1 MNSSSLKEIFDCT
14 IVPEV
19 NEILDNNYG
28 LFFMNNAFD
37 LFYNEYITLHD
48 YYSKKYMNK
57 NSDGLDTHKEI
68 ATIVIALLKA
78 KLIKTLNSDYYG
90 SECNRYSF
98 NEQLAFK
105 VSCDLLK
112 SILVCDYKKD
122 ENLDAN
128 EKEYSI
134 NSLDCNGILFP
145 KVSYQS
151 YDENTITE
159 FYYTSREGNYNIL
172 CLADKYFWLED
183 FNKRY
188 IHQSFLKDTGVLIK
202 KTN

>member
-1 MNSSSLKEIFDCT
+1 MNSSNLKEIFDCT
-14 IVPEV
+14 IAPEV

-28 LFFMNNAFD
+28 LFFVNNAFD

-112 SILVCDYKKD
+112 SILVCDYKKMKI
-122 ENLDAN
+122 LMQM
-128 EKEYSI
+128 KKSI
-134 NSLDCNGILFP
+134 VLIHLIAM
-145 KVSYQS
+145 V
-151 YDENTITE
+151 
-159 FYYTSREGNYNIL
+159 FY
-172 CLADKYFWLED
+172 
-183 FNKRY
+183 
-188 IHQSFLKDTGVLIK
+188 FLKYHINHTMRTRLQNFIIHL
-202 KTN
+202 